1 MPRCVIKPHPDKNE
15 YVIWSTVV
23 DAPVSEILTR
33 EEAVQAYP
41 GGEESVARADETGAS
56 WADWRNTFWGTTE
69 LIREIS
75 VGDEEF
81 YGTCK
86 FEDIPDIIRAW
97 TNGDAAR
104 LRELI
109 EKSNKE

>member
-1 MPRCVIKPHPDKNE
+1 MPRCVIKPHPEKDE

-33 EEAVQAYP
+33 DEAVRKYP

-56 WADWRNTFWGTTE
+56 WADWRDIFWGTRE

-75 VGDEEF
+75 VGNEHF
-81 YGTCK
+81 HGMCR

-97 TNGDAAR
+97 TDGDAGR

-109 EKSNKE
+109 EESSGE

>member
-1 MPRCVIKPHPDKNE
+1 MPRCVIKPHPEKDE

-23 DAPVSEILTR
+23 DSPVSEILIR
-33 EEAVQAYP
+33 KEAVQEYP

-56 WADWRNTFWGTTE
+56 WADWRKEYWGTTK

-75 VGDEEF
+75 VGEEYF
-81 YGTCK
+81 DGICQ

-97 TNGDAAR
+97 TDGDAER

-109 EKSNKE
+109 KENDEN